1 MSDRPL
7 SGISSPE
14 ILWRADGSPE
24 SRSFE
29 DVYFSADDGLL
40 ETRHVFLQG
49 NRLPSAWAG
58 RTQFTIGETGFGTG
72 LNFLATWALWRET
85 RTPGQRLNY
94 VSVEGFPL
102 SAQDLSRALK
112 QWPQMGPLAEI
123 LIERYPPPH
132 RGVHLLSFPDNV
144 TLTLLED
151 EALGALKGLDAQID
165 AWFLDGFSP
174 ATNPDMWSEKLFAE
188 VARLSSAGTTF
199 ATYTVAGA
207 VRRGLSA
214 AGFAVT
220 KEPGFGRKR
229 DMLTGTLEGK
239 EDRPAARPWY
249 QIPAPQRHHTACI
262 VGAGI
267 AGASAAAALTRA
279 GVSVTLIDSEPP
291 GAGASGN
298 PAALF
303 MPRMASDGSAEGQ
316 FHIAAYLHMERWLSQ
331 LPDEVRSDAFRPCG
345 VLQLA
350 RTDSDA
356 KRFEILTA
364 NNRLPQNHM
373 EFVPAEKLSALTG
386 FKTGLPALLFPKGG
400 VLTPRALLRHL
411 IADLPVHRAS
421 AHSLTRSD
429 DLWSLHDPDGSLI
442 TEADMVVLANG
453 TGLTAYPQ
461 TDWLPLEPVRGQITY
476 LPTDTLPPQRHA
488 LVAGPYL
495 ISHVDGSALTGAT
508 YDPGASPQA
517 PLTPSAAGHQRNLDA
532 LVEAIPPLRGSL
544 DGLNPSAF
552 AGRVAFRAQ
561 VPDRVPFAGPA
572 PDQPAY
578 LKAYDRLRH
587 GDRFAAYPPAPC
599 HPGLFLFGGL
609 GARGFATALLLSEHL
624 TAQVVGAPLPL
635 PHALAETVHPARFI
649 IRALRKN
656 LS

>member
-1 MSDRPL
+1 MPDRP
-7 SGISSPE
+7 SSDISSPE
-14 ILWRADGSPE
+14 IFWRADGSPQ

-29 DVYFSADDGLL
+29 DIYFSADDGLE

-49 NRLPSAWAG
+49 NRLPSAWAE
-58 RTQFTIGETGFGTG
+58 RTQFTIAETGFGTG
-72 LNFLATWALWRET
+72 LNFLATWALWHET
-85 RTPGQRLNY
+85 RAPGQRLNY

-102 SAQDLSRALK
+102 TAQDLARALK
-112 QWPQMGPLAEI
+112 QWPQMEPLAEV
-123 LIERYPPPH
+123 LIERYPTPH
-132 RGVHLLSFPDNV
+132 RGVHVLSFPDNV

-151 EALGALKGLDAQID
+151 EVLVAFKSLDAQID

-174 ATNPDMWSEKLFAE
+174 ATNPDMWSEELFE
-188 VARLSSAGTTF
+188 EIARLSGPGTTF

-214 AGFAVT
+214 VGFSVA

-229 DMLTGTLEGK
+229 DMLTGILEGK
-239 EDRPAARPWY
+239 EDRPSARPWY
-249 QIPAPQRHHTACI
+249 QIPTPGRHRTACI

-267 AGASAAAALTRA
+267 AGASTAAALTRA
-279 GVSVTLIDSEPP
+279 GVSVTLIDSEGP

-303 MPRMASDGSAEGQ
+303 MPRMASDGSAEGR
-316 FHIAAYLHMERWLSQ
+316 FHIAAYLHMEHWLSQ
-331 LPDEVRSDAFRPCG
+331 LPNEIRNDVFRPCG

-350 RTDSDA
+350 RTDADTR
-356 KRFEILTA
+356 RFDSLA
-364 NNRLPQNHM
+364 AGSLLPQGHM
-373 EFVPAEKLSALTG
+373 ELVSAEALSALTG
-386 FKTGLPALLFPKGG
+386 FETGLPALLFPKGG

-411 IADLPVHRAS
+411 IGDLPVHRARV
-421 AHSLTRSD
+421 HSLMRHD
-429 DLWSLHDPDGSLI
+429 DLWSLHAPDGSLI
-442 TEADMVVLANG
+442 AEADMVVLANG

-461 TDWLPLEPVRGQITY
+461 TDWLPLEPVRGQITE
-476 LPTDTLPPQRHA
+476 LPEGALPPQQHA

-495 ISHVDGSALTGAT
+495 ISHADGSALTGAT

-517 PLTPSAAGHQRNLDA
+517 PLTPSPTEHQRNLDA
-532 LVEAIPPLRGSL
+532 LAEAIPPLQSSL
-544 DGLNPSAF
+544 DDLTPSELS
-552 AGRVAFRAQ
+552 GRVAFRAQ

-578 LKAYDRLRH
+578 LEAYDRLRH

-609 GARGFATALLLSEHL
+609 GARGFATALLLGEHL
-624 TAQVVGAPLPL
+624 TAQAIGAPLPL

-656 LS
+656 IS